1 MILNGDV
8 QAFYVTIDKP
18 NLRYSNAE
26 NVGDIWVQSEGIVIK
41 VGAGLGGGLASFSSL
56 YEPRVMNGVIHYHVR
71 DQQTPPPRPADPI
84 LPHSPTSI
92 NGSLKTEQEFVAGSY
107 GVIFSIR
114 NKGLSAMHITGL
126 SIYSD
131 FLSDFGVEVYSLEGG
146 DPLAQVQITGTTIL
160 GSGLES
166 LIQIPMQKLVKIEAG
181 QRQTLYVTLDRP
193 SLQYAMGEEGTVSA
207 SDEYIEILDGAGV
220 LGYPLSSSNMRSGR
234 RFVGVVDYLAEEG
247 AIVLVG
253 PTTQPL
259 TSPTE
264 GQLLSTPFEG
274 SSGSYGTLFDVT
286 NVKQSQKVIITKLD
300 LHASGED
307 SLRCE
312 VWYRRGSS
320 LDYPWNTDGGG
331 WSIVANES
339 LVPEGGLGE
348 SKLVRFSEDKF
359 TPIEI
364 VPSELVGLLVQCEE
378 ERARY
383 SVHDNNSGSDKI
395 VAINDSIMIESG
407 YGVTMYPLSARVQF
421 DRAFEGVIHYDEV

>member
-1 MILNGDV
+1 M
-8 QAFYVTIDKP
+8 
-18 NLRYSNAE
+18 
-26 NVGDIWVQSEGIVIK
+26 
-41 VGAGLGGGLASFSSL
+41 
-56 YEPRVMNGVIHYHVR
+56 
-71 DQQTPPPRPADPI
+71 
-84 LPHSPTSI
+84 
-92 NGSLKTEQEFVAGSY
+92 
-107 GVIFSIR
+107 
-114 NKGLSAMHITGL
+114 
-126 SIYSD
+126 
-131 FLSDFGVEVYSLEGG
+131 
-146 DPLAQVQITGTTIL
+146 
-160 GSGLES
+160 
-166 LIQIPMQKLVKIEAG
+166 
-181 QRQTLYVTLDRP
+181 TLDRP